1 MPQKR
6 SHAQTRRNS
15 ICAAHDHV
23 GLHHILDCTS
33 LVALVNTSMKNDVH
47 RITQAYVAHLQKE
60 QKPQAKPVTTPA
72 ILPQNTIRA
81 AQIQQLLNQ
90 KKTSK
95 R

>member
-1 MPQKR
+1 
-6 SHAQTRRNS
+6 
-15 ICAAHDHV
+15 
-23 GLHHILDCTS
+23 
-33 LVALVNTSMKNDVH
+33 MKNDVH

-72 ILPQNTIRA
+72 ALPQNTIRA

-90 KKTSK
+90 KKASK